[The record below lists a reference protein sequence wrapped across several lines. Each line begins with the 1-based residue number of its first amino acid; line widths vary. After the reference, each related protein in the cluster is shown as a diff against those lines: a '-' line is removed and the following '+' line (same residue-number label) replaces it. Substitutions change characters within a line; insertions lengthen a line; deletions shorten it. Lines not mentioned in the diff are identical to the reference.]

1 MITIYQSES
10 FLSILECTF
19 IKFYNRFSEKEADM
33 PMSTAVAQGLSLATF
48 ACPED
53 PWGQGHQDSTD
64 FDWVESWKRA
74 PLEGE
79 LECLNLVWA

>member
-1 MITIYQSES
+1 
-10 FLSILECTF
+10 
-19 IKFYNRFSEKEADM
+19 
-33 PMSTAVAQGLSLATF
+33 MSTAVAQGLSLATF

-64 FDWVESWKRA
+64 FDWVESWKRT
-74 PLEGE
+74 PLEEE